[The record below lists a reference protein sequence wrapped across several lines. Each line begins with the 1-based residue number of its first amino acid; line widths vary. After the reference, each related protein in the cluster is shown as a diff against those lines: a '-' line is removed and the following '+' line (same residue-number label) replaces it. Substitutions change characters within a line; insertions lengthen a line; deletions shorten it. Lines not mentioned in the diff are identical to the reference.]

1 MPVTEGSRDRM
12 HQRLKEVLG
21 DEPATT
27 LMEHLPPKGWE
38 DVATKGD
45 LNHLREWV
53 EVKLE
58 GLRLELRADIAAVR
72 GEVGAG
78 IAAVRGE
85 LSTVRGE
92 LVAGIAAVRGE
103 LAREIGDV
111 RGEIGNLRGEFHA
124 TLRTHTL
131 AIIGAMA
138 AFNGTMVAL
147 LR

>member
-1 MPVTEGSRDRM
+1 MPITEGSRDRM
-12 HQRLKEVLG
+12 RRRLEEVLG
-21 DEPATT
+21 DEEATT

-38 DVATKGD
+38 DMATKGD
-45 LNHLREWV
+45 LAHLREWV

-58 GLRLELRADIAAVR
+58 SLRLELRADIAAVR
-72 GEVGAG
+72 GEL
-78 IAAVRGE
+78 R
-85 LSTVRGE
+85 
-92 LVAGIAAVRGE
+92 AGIAAVRGE
-103 LAREIGDV
+103 LAGEIGNV

-124 TLRTHTL
+124 TIRMHTL